1 MNALIVENPTTLK
14 EEIELRPEPN
24 NEMEIFELG
33 QIYEIIGEGASCSF
47 AYQEGDS
54 LTLEYIRFPIKT
66 LVNKILGKTYEK

>member
-33 QIYEIIGEGASCSF
+33 QIYEIIGEGASSYF
-47 AYQEGDS
+47 IRQEDDS
-54 LTLEYIRFPIKT
+54 YTLEHVRFPIKT